1 MRLDNVTI
9 GADPELFIINE
20 KTKRVVSSVGRIPGE
35 KGNPYVADDM
45 PAGFGLETD
54 NILAEF
60 NIPPVTTGEAFVN
73 NIEYMK
79 QYIDKYVKNIDSN
92 LGILC
97 AASKM
102 VDAGQLNSEQALMF
116 GCNPDFNAYTES
128 QNEKPDGAKT
138 RLRSAGF
145 HLHCGY
151 NNPNID
157 TSVALIK
164 YLDMYLGVPSV
175 IKDRDKRRRSLYG
188 KAGCF
193 RLTSYGCEYR
203 VLSSAM
209 MKDVPTLQF
218 VWAQVQKATVACAR
232 GSRLADSGQVVSA
245 INNSDLELARKIIER
260 YDIM

>member
-1 MRLDNVTI
+1 MRLSNVTI

-79 QYIDKYVKNIDSN
+79 QYIDKYVKNIDPN

-102 VDAGQLNSEQALMF
+102 VDAGQLNSEQAQMF
-116 GCNPDFNAYTES
+116 GCDPDFNAYTEE
-128 QNEKPDGAKT
+128 QNEKPDGSKT
-138 RLRSAGF
+138 RLRSCG
-145 HLHCGY
+145 LHIHIGY

-218 VWAQVQKATVACAR
+218 VWIQVQKAVAAYAR
-232 GSRLADSGQVVSA
+232 GSELANPENVIQA
-245 INNSDLELARKIIER
+245 INNSDLELARKIVEA

>member
-1 MRLDNVTI
+1 MKLSNVTI
-9 GADPELFIINE
+9 GADPELFIINK
-20 KTKRVVSSVGRIPGE
+20 KTKKVVSSVGRIPGE
-35 KGNPYVADDM
+35 KGDPYVADDM

-102 VDAGQLNSEQALMF
+102 VDAEQLNSEQALMF
-116 GCNPDFNAYTES
+116 GCSPDFNVYTES
-128 QNEKPDGAKT
+128 ENEKPDGTKT
-138 RLRSAGF
+138 RLRSCGL

-151 NNPNID
+151 ANPNID
-157 TSVALIK
+157 TSLKIIK
-164 YLDMYLGVPSV
+164 YMDMYVGLPSV
-175 IKDRDKRRRSLYG
+175 LKDKDKRRRSLYG

-193 RLTSYGCEYR
+193 RLCSYGCEYR
-203 VLSSAM
+203 TLSGAM

-218 VWAQVQKATVACAR
+218 VWKQTMKAIDAYNR
-232 GSRLADSGQVVSA
+232 GFRLIPSEYIQQA
-245 INNSDLELARKIIER
+245 INNSDSVLASKLIKEYNIV
-260 YDIM
+260 

>member
-1 MRLDNVTI
+1 MKLNNVTI

-60 NIPPVTTGEAFVN
+60 NIPPVTTEEAFVN

-116 GCNPDFNAYTES
+116 GCSPDFNVYTES
-128 QNEKPDGAKT
+128 ENEKPDGSKT
-138 RLRSAGF
+138 RLRVCGM
-145 HLHCGY
+145 HLHIGY
-151 NNPNID
+151 DNPNID
-157 TSVALIK
+157 TSLRIIR
-164 YLDMYLGVPSV
+164 YMDMYVGLPSV
-175 IKDRDKRRRSLYG
+175 LKDKDKRRRSLYG

-193 RLTSYGCEYR
+193 RLCSYGCEYR
-203 VLSSAM
+203 TLSGAM

-218 VWAQVQKATVACAR
+218 VWRQTVKAINACDR
-232 GSRLADSGQVVSA
+232 DSRLVSSEYIQQA
-245 INNSDLELARKIIER
+245 INNSDTVLAAKLVSD
-260 YDIM
+260 YNIM

>member
-1 MRLDNVTI
+1 MILSNVTI

-60 NIPPVTTGEAFVN
+60 NIPPVTTEEAFVN

-79 QYIDKYVKNIDSN
+79 QYIDKYVKNIDPN

-102 VDAGQLNSEQALMF
+102 VDANQLNSEQALMF
-116 GCNPDFNAYTES
+116 GCDPDFNVYTES
-128 QNEKPDGAKT
+128 ENEKPDGSKT
-138 RLRSAGF
+138 RLRVCGM
-145 HLHCGY
+145 HLHIGY
-151 NNPNID
+151 DNPNID

-164 YLDMYLGVPSV
+164 YLDMYVGLPSV
-175 IKDRDKRRRSLYG
+175 LKDKDTRRRSLYG

-193 RLTSYGCEYR
+193 RLCSYGCEYR
-203 VLSSAM
+203 TLSGAM

-218 VWAQVQKATVACAR
+218 VWKQVRKALSACINNR
-232 GSRLADSGQVVSA
+232 RLIPSEYIQQA
-245 INNSDLELARKIIER
+245 INNSDSKLAESLIKEYQIV
-260 YDIM
+260 

>member
-1 MRLDNVTI
+1 MKLNNVTI

-60 NIPPVTTGEAFVN
+60 NIPPVATGEAFVN

-102 VDAGQLNSEQALMF
+102 VDAGQLNSEQAQLF
-116 GCNPDFNAYTES
+116 GCDPDFNAYTEE
-128 QNEKPDGAKT
+128 QNVKPEGNKT

-145 HLHCGY
+145 HIHIGY

-193 RLTSYGCEYR
+193 LLPG
-203 VLSSAM
+203 
-209 MKDVPTLQF
+209 LQRRQGP
-218 VWAQVQKATVACAR
+218 AGEKAIVACAR
-232 GSRLADSGQVVSA
+232 GSRLANPENVVQA
-245 INNSDLELARKIIER
+245 INNSDLELARKIVEA

>member
-1 MRLDNVTI
+1 MKLNNVTI

-20 KTKRVVSSVGRIPGE
+20 KTKRVVSSVGRSPGE

-102 VDAGQLNSEQALMF
+102 VDARQLNSEQALMF
-116 GCNPDFNAYTES
+116 GCSPDFNVYTES
-128 QNEKPDGAKT
+128 ENEKPDGSKT
-138 RLRSAGF
+138 RLRSCG
-145 HLHCGY
+145 LHIHIGY
-151 NNPNID
+151 DNPNID
-157 TSVALIK
+157 TSLMIIK
-164 YLDMYLGVPSV
+164 YMDMYVGLPSV
-175 IKDRDKRRRSLYG
+175 LKDRDKRRRSLYG

-193 RLTSYGCEYR
+193 RLCPYGCEYR
-203 VLSSAM
+203 TLSGAM

-218 VWAQVQKATVACAR
+218 VWKQISK
-232 GSRLADSGQVVSA
+232 A
-245 INNSDLELARKIIER
+245 INACRGGYGLIPAEYIQQAINDSDTVLAAKLVKEYNIV
-260 YDIM
+260 